1 MSTYY
6 AGLLADIGILTL
18 GALSVYVIL
27 ATNQLSLGNAGFMAI
42 GSYLSSFL
50 TVELHWPL
58 TGAVV
63 AAALSASIIGI
74 VVGFPALRLKGIY
87 LAIATLG
94 FGEMVR
100 SFFLVFSPMG
110 GSGGYH
116 GMQHVA
122 LGYIWIWTA
131 GILLVILLLERSHL
145 WLQMRAV
152 HDDETAAGLVGLNTT
167 LIKVGA
173 FGLGAAIA
181 AVAGALFAHHH
192 VYIEPGNFGFERSI
206 DFVLAVILGGST
218 VGVGA
223 LAGAGLLVLLPE
235 WLRVVADW
243 RLAAFGALLIIV
255 LLTRRQGIL
264 DRPLLARLSFR
275 SASDMSAAG
284 PDALLRLEAVGK
296 RFGGVRAL
304 SDISMSVGK
313 NRIVGVIGPNGAGK
327 TTLFNL
333 ITGAYRSDSGA
344 IVFDGRQITDWP
356 PHRIIRAGLARTFQN
371 IRLFAGMTVWE
382 HLLVTQH
389 PKGNA
394 LRGLMPLRWSNP
406 AVTVR
411 AEQVLK
417 FFGLEKYRD
426 VLARTLPYGIQRKV
440 DMARALASGPKLL
453 LLDEPVA
460 GMNHDEADELRRLL
474 LRLNEE
480 GLTILLIEHD
490 MAFVMNLCH
499 ELYVLDFGVRIAA
512 GEPAAIRSDPVVLDA
527 YLGSEAAC

>member
-1 MSTYY
+1 MS
-6 AGLLADIGILTL
+6 
-18 GALSVYVIL
+18 
-27 ATNQLSLGNAGFMAI
+27 
-42 GSYLSSFL
+42 
-50 TVELHWPL
+50 
-58 TGAVV
+58 V
-63 AAALSASIIGI
+63 AS
-74 VVGFPALRLKGIY
+74 
-87 LAIATLG
+87 
-94 FGEMVR
+94 
-100 SFFLVFSPMG
+100 
-110 GSGGYH
+110 
-116 GMQHVA
+116 
-122 LGYIWIWTA
+122 
-131 GILLVILLLERSHL
+131 
-145 WLQMRAV
+145 
-152 HDDETAAGLVGLNTT
+152 
-167 LIKVGA
+167 
-173 FGLGAAIA
+173 
-181 AVAGALFAHHH
+181 
-192 VYIEPGNFGFERSI
+192 
-206 DFVLAVILGGST
+206 
-218 VGVGA
+218 
-223 LAGAGLLVLLPE
+223 
-235 WLRVVADW
+235 
-243 RLAAFGALLIIV
+243 
-255 LLTRRQGIL
+255 
-264 DRPLLARLSFR
+264 
-275 SASDMSAAG
+275 

-394 LRGLMPLRWSNP
+394 LRGLMPLSWSNP
-406 AVTVR
+406 AVTAR

-499 ELYVLDFGVRIAA
+499 ELYVLDFGVRIAT
-512 GEPAAIRSDPVVLDA
+512 GGPAAIRSDPVVLDA

>member
-1 MSTYY
+1 
-6 AGLLADIGILTL
+6 
-18 GALSVYVIL
+18 
-27 ATNQLSLGNAGFMAI
+27 
-42 GSYLSSFL
+42 
-50 TVELHWPL
+50 
-58 TGAVV
+58 
-63 AAALSASIIGI
+63 
-74 VVGFPALRLKGIY
+74 
-87 LAIATLG
+87 
-94 FGEMVR
+94 
-100 SFFLVFSPMG
+100 
-110 GSGGYH
+110 
-116 GMQHVA
+116 
-122 LGYIWIWTA
+122 
-131 GILLVILLLERSHL
+131 
-145 WLQMRAV
+145 
-152 HDDETAAGLVGLNTT
+152 
-167 LIKVGA
+167 
-173 FGLGAAIA
+173 
-181 AVAGALFAHHH
+181 
-192 VYIEPGNFGFERSI
+192 
-206 DFVLAVILGGST
+206 
-218 VGVGA
+218 
-223 LAGAGLLVLLPE
+223 
-235 WLRVVADW
+235 
-243 RLAAFGALLIIV
+243 
-255 LLTRRQGIL
+255 
-264 DRPLLARLSFR
+264 
-275 SASDMSAAG
+275 MSAAG
-284 PDALLRLEAVGK
+284 PDALLRLQAVGK

-333 ITGAYRSDSGA
+333 ITGAYRSDSGT
-344 IVFDGRQITDWP
+344 IVFDGRKVTDWP

-389 PKGNA
+389 AKGNA

-406 AVTVR
+406 AVTAS

-499 ELYVLDFGVRIAA
+499 ELYVLDFGVRIAT
-512 GEPAAIRSDPVVLDA
+512 GEPAAIRNDPVVLDA
-527 YLGSEAAC
+527 YLGSEIAC

>member
-1 MSTYY
+1 
-6 AGLLADIGILTL
+6 
-18 GALSVYVIL
+18 
-27 ATNQLSLGNAGFMAI
+27 
-42 GSYLSSFL
+42 
-50 TVELHWPL
+50 
-58 TGAVV
+58 
-63 AAALSASIIGI
+63 
-74 VVGFPALRLKGIY
+74 
-87 LAIATLG
+87 
-94 FGEMVR
+94 
-100 SFFLVFSPMG
+100 
-110 GSGGYH
+110 
-116 GMQHVA
+116 
-122 LGYIWIWTA
+122 
-131 GILLVILLLERSHL
+131 
-145 WLQMRAV
+145 
-152 HDDETAAGLVGLNTT
+152 
-167 LIKVGA
+167 
-173 FGLGAAIA
+173 
-181 AVAGALFAHHH
+181 
-192 VYIEPGNFGFERSI
+192 
-206 DFVLAVILGGST
+206 
-218 VGVGA
+218 
-223 LAGAGLLVLLPE
+223 
-235 WLRVVADW
+235 
-243 RLAAFGALLIIV
+243 
-255 LLTRRQGIL
+255 
-264 DRPLLARLSFR
+264 
-275 SASDMSAAG
+275 MSAAG

-394 LRGLMPLRWSNP
+394 LRGLLPLRWSNP
-406 AVTVR
+406 AVTVC

-426 VLARTLPYGIQRKV
+426 MLARTLPYGIQRKV
-440 DMARALASGPKLL
+440 DMARALASGPRLL

-490 MAFVMNLCH
+490 MEFVMNLCH